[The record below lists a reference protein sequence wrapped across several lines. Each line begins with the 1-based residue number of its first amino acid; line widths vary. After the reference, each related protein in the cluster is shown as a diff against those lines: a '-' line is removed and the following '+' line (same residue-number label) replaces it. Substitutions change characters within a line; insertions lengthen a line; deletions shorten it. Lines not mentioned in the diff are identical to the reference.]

1 MKNSIKVIISLIL
14 TIVFI
19 LCLSGCNNSEAPTDA
34 PETPSGE
41 TSTEATTV
49 EKTGAWADA
58 KHLCDTTL
66 GNGKTT
72 FYFEV
77 KADEQSITFTINTN
91 KTTVGDALLEL
102 GLIEGKSGQ
111 YGLYVK
117 KVNGM
122 LADYDVDQT
131 YWALY
136 INGDYAMSGVDTTN
150 VEAGSTYTMERAK

>member
-19 LCLSGCNNSEAPTDA
+19 LCLAGCNNSETPTEA
-34 PETPSGE
+34 PELPSGE
-41 TSTEATTV
+41 TSTEITTV

-58 KHLCDTTL
+58 RYLCDTTL

-72 FYFEV
+72 FYLEV
-77 KADEQSITFTINTN
+77 KADEQSITFTINTD
-91 KTTVGDALLEL
+91 KTIVGDALLEL
-102 GLIEGKSGQ
+102 GIIEGESSQ

-122 LADYDVDQT
+122 LADYDVDRT
-131 YWALY
+131 YWSLY

-150 VEAGSTYTMERAK
+150 VEAGSTYTFERAK